1 MGRFC
6 ICCER
11 FHPVGLQPARRRQE
25 GVTLL
30 EMLVVLVII
39 ALLAGL
45 VGVRLLSQ
53 VDRSKAVAAKAQI
66 ETLVGALESL
76 RADIGRLPNP
86 DEGLGL
92 LTAAPPEMSNWFG
105 PYIDGEIPLDPWGRA
120 YQFDVD
126 AAGREFYLYT
136 LGDDGKPGGQG
147 ASQDIGRTPK

>member
-1 MGRFC
+1 MFQSYRFFK
-6 ICCER
+6 R
-11 FHPVGLQPARRRQE
+11 FHRQAASFSRRRQE

-66 ETLVGALESL
+66 ETLVSAVESL
-76 RADIGRLPNP
+76 RADIGRLPSAE
-86 DEGLGL
+86 EGLNL
-92 LTAAPPEMSNWFG
+92 LVAAPPEMSNWFG

-120 YQFDVD
+120 YQFEIDK
-126 AAGREFYLYT
+126 AGREYFLYT
-136 LGDDGKPGGQG
+136 LGDDGKTGGQG
-147 ASQDIGRTPK
+147 ASQDIGRLPK